1 MELASK
7 YNPADVEAKWYQYWL
22 DNKLFSSKPDGRK
35 PYTIVIPPPN
45 VTGVLHM
52 GHMLNNTIQDILVRR
67 ARMKGYNAC
76 WVPGTDHASI
86 ATEAKVVNK
95 LAQQGIK
102 KTDLTREEFLK
113 HAWEWTDEHGGIIL
127 KQLRKLGASC
137 DWDRTAFTMDEARS
151 ESVIKVFCDLYNKG
165 LIYRGVRMVNWDPKA
180 LTALSDE
187 EVIYKEENSKLYYLK
202 YYVAP
207 STPPEGELNEVLDR
221 YRTANPLNYNLL
233 KDYSKEMKQNPTE
246 GEKCLWEMLRA
257 KKLGTK
263 FRRQHIIGD
272 FIVDF
277 ISLQA
282 HLIIEVDGGYHD
294 ESKQKELD
302 DLREQILKDL
312 GYTVLRFS
320 NEEVINNT
328 DAVLNRI
335 QNVLES
341 SPSGGVEGA
350 PYAIV
355 ATTRPETIM
364 GDTAMCINPNDP
376 KNEWLKGKKVIVPLV
391 NRVIP
396 VIEDD
401 YVDIEFGTGCL
412 KVTPAHDVNDYMLG
426 EKYNLPSI
434 DIFNDNGTLSE
445 AAGLYVGMDRFDVR
459 KQIEKDLADAGL
471 LEKVEAYTNKVGCSE
486 RTGVAIEPKL
496 SMQWFLKMQHFA
508 DMALPPVMNDELK
521 FYPAKYKT
529 TYRNWLENIKDWCIS
544 RQLWWGHRIPA
555 YYVEA
560 PSNSPQGGELTQLP
574 KVIVAESEEAAWQQL
589 FEKYPS
595 LGGDRGGLTL
605 RQDDDCLDTWFSSW
619 LWPISLFDGINN
631 PGNEEIKYYY
641 PTSDL
646 VTGPDIIFFWV
657 ARMIMAGYEYL
668 GDMPFK
674 NVYFTGIVRDKLG
687 RKMSKSLGNSPD
699 PLELIERFG
708 ADGVRMGMMLSAPAG
723 NDILFDDA
731 LCEQGRNFNNKI
743 WNAFRLVKG
752 WQVADIEQPEYAALA
767 TKWFEAMLAKTA
779 AEVDDLFGKYRLSEA
794 LMAVY
799 KLFWDEFSSWY
810 LEMVKPAYI
819 NGEPQPIDRV
829 TYEKTLSFFDSLL
842 KLLHPFMP
850 FITEELWQHLYDRK
864 EGESLMV
871 QQLDIPTTCDEDI
884 VKNFETVKEV
894 IGGIRTIR
902 LQKNIAQ
909 KETLELQVVGE
920 NPVAAFNSVIAKLC
934 NLTAVSAVEN
944 KAEGSAS
951 FMVGTTEYAV
961 PLGSL
966 INVEEEL
973 KKLEAELKYNEGFL
987 QSVLKK
993 LSNEKFV
1000 SKAPAAVI
1008 EMERKKQA
1016 DAESKI
1022 AALKESIAALKK

>member
-7 YNPADVEAKWYQYWL
+7 YNPADVEGKWYQYWL

-35 PYTIVIPPPN
+35 PYTVVIPPPN

-67 ARMKGYNAC
+67 ARMTGKNAC

-113 HAWEWTDEHGGIIL
+113 HAWAWTEEHGGIIL

-137 DWDRTAFTMDEARS
+137 DWDRTAFTMDEKRS
-151 ESVIKVFCDLYNKG
+151 ESVIKVFVDLYNKG

-187 EVIYKEENSKLYYLK
+187 EVIYKEEHSKLYYLR
-202 YYVAP
+202 YYIANDDM
-207 STPPEGELNEVLDR
+207 SGETGAEGEVVHRDAQGRR
-221 YRTANPLNYNLL
+221 Y
-233 KDYSKEMKQNPTE
+233 
-246 GEKCLWEMLRA
+246 
-257 KKLGTK
+257 
-263 FRRQHIIGD
+263 
-272 FIVDF
+272 
-277 ISLQA
+277 
-282 HLIIEVDGGYHD
+282 
-294 ESKQKELD
+294 
-302 DLREQILKDL
+302 
-312 GYTVLRFS
+312 
-320 NEEVINNT
+320 
-328 DAVLNRI
+328 AV
-335 QNVLES
+335 
-341 SPSGGVEGA
+341 
-350 PYAIV
+350 V

-376 KNEWLKGKKVIVPLV
+376 KNHWLKGKKVIVPLV
-391 NRVIP
+391 GRVIP

-434 DIFNDNGTLSE
+434 DIFNDNGTISE

-459 KQIEKDLADAGL
+459 EQIEKDLAAANL
-471 LEKVEAYTNKVGCSE
+471 LEKVEAYTNKVGFSE
-486 RTGVAIEPKL
+486 RTNVAIEPKL
-496 SMQWFLKMQHFA
+496 SMQWFLRMQHFA

-521 FYPAKYKT
+521 FYPAKYKN

-555 YYVEA
+555 YYLPE
-560 PSNSPQGGELTQLP
+560 GGF
-574 KVIVAESEEAAWQQL
+574 VVAETP
-589 FEKYPS
+589 EKA
-595 LGGDRGGLTL
+595 LELAKEKTGNQNLKVEDL

-657 ARMIMAGYEYL
+657 ARMIMAGYEYM
-668 GDMPFK
+668 GDMPFR
-674 NVYFTGIVRDKLG
+674 NVYFTGIVRDKIG

-699 PLELIERFG
+699 PLDLIDKYG
-708 ADGVRMGMMLSAPAG
+708 ADGVRMGMMLAAPAG

-752 WQVADIEQPEYAALA
+752 WQVADIEQPEYAKLA
-767 TKWFEAMLAKTA
+767 TEWFDNLLVKVS
-779 AEVDDLFGKYRLSEA
+779 AEMNDLFSKYRLSEA
-794 LMAVY
+794 LMLVY

-810 LEMVKPAYI
+810 LEMIKPAY
-819 NGEPQPIDRV
+819 GQPIDKK
-829 TYEKTLSFFDSLL
+829 TYETTLHFFDVLL
-842 KLLHPFMP
+842 RQLHPFMP
-850 FITEELWQHLYDRK
+850 FITEELWQHIYDRK
-864 EGESLMV
+864 PGESIMTA
-871 QQLDIPTTCDEDI
+871 QLET
-884 VKNFETVKEV
+884 FEGRDLQAANEICNTFDQLKE
-894 IGGIRTIR
+894 IISGIRNIR

-909 KETLELQVVGE
+909 KEALEMLVLGE
-920 NPVAAFNSVIAKLC
+920 NTQLMAYAEVVKKMA
-934 NLTAVSAVEN
+934 NLSAVTVVDS
-944 KAEGSAS
+944 KPEGAAS
-951 FMVGTTEYAV
+951 FMVGTTEYFI
-961 PLGSL
+961 PLGNL
-966 INVEEEL
+966 IDVEEEL
-973 KKLEAELKYNEGFL
+973 KKLEADLKYQEGFL

-1000 SKAPAAVI
+1000 SKAPANVI
-1008 EMERKKQA
+1008 EMERKKQS
-1016 DAESKI
+1016 DAETKI

>member
-7 YNPADVEAKWYQYWL
+7 YNPAEVEGKWYQYWL
-22 DNKLFSSKPDGRK
+22 DNKLFSSKPDGRE

-67 ARMKGYNAC
+67 ARMEGKNAC

-86 ATEAKVVNK
+86 ATEAKVVNR

-102 KTDLTREEFLK
+102 KTNLTREEFLK

-137 DWDRTAFTMDEARS
+137 DWDRTAFTMDEERS
-151 ESVIKVFCDLYNKG
+151 KSVLKVFVDLYNKG

-202 YYVAP
+202 YYVAEDDG
-207 STPPEGELNEVLDR
+207 TGETGAEGEVVHRDAQGRR
-221 YRTANPLNYNLL
+221 Y
-233 KDYSKEMKQNPTE
+233 
-246 GEKCLWEMLRA
+246 
-257 KKLGTK
+257 
-263 FRRQHIIGD
+263 
-272 FIVDF
+272 
-277 ISLQA
+277 
-282 HLIIEVDGGYHD
+282 
-294 ESKQKELD
+294 
-302 DLREQILKDL
+302 
-312 GYTVLRFS
+312 
-320 NEEVINNT
+320 
-328 DAVLNRI
+328 AV
-335 QNVLES
+335 
-341 SPSGGVEGA
+341 
-350 PYAIV
+350 V

-376 KNEWLKGKKVIVPLV
+376 KNRWLSGKKVIVPLV

-396 VIEDD
+396 VIEDE

-445 AAGLYVGMDRFDVR
+445 AAGLYIGIDRFEVR
-459 KQIEKDLADAGL
+459 KQIEKDLAEAGL
-471 LEKVEAYTNKVGCSE
+471 LEKTEAYTNKVGFSE
-486 RTGVAIEPKL
+486 RTNVAIEPKL

-521 FYPAKYKT
+521 FYPAKYKN
-529 TYRNWLENIKDWCIS
+529 TYKNWLENIKDWCIS

-555 YYVEA
+555 YFLPEGGYV
-560 PSNSPQGGELTQLP
+560 
-574 KVIVAESEEAAWQQL
+574 VAETPEKALELAKEKTGNAA
-589 FEKYPS
+589 
-595 LGGDRGGLTL
+595 LTAADL
-605 RQDDDCLDTWFSSW
+605 RQDEDCLDTWFSSW
-619 LWPISLFDGINN
+619 LWPISLFNGINN

-641 PTSDL
+641 PTTDL

-674 NVYFTGIVRDKLG
+674 NVYFTGIVRDKIG

-708 ADGVRMGMMLSAPAG
+708 ADGVRMCMMLSAPAG
-723 NDILFDDA
+723 NDILFDDT

-752 WQVADIEQPEYAALA
+752 WEVSRNVDQPDHAGMAIE
-767 TKWFEAMLAKTA
+767 WFQAMLAKATN
-779 AEVDDLFGKYRLSEA
+779 EVNDLFSKYRLSEA
-794 LMAVY
+794 LMVVY

-810 LEMVKPAYI
+810 LEIVKPAYVD
-819 NGEPQPIDRV
+819 GKPQPIDHI
-829 TYEKTLSFFDSLL
+829 TYEYTLGFFNSLL

-864 EGESLMV
+864 EGESIMLE
-871 QQLDIPTTCDEDI
+871 QYGSDKTYCENILNQ
-884 VKNFETVKEV
+884 FEAMKEV

-909 KETLELQVVGE
+909 KETLTLQVVGE
-920 NPVAAFNSVIAKLC
+920 NPVSSFNAVISKLC
-934 NLTAVSAVEN
+934 NLTAIESVET

-961 PLGSL
+961 PLGNL

-1000 SKAPAAVI
+1000 SKAPANVI

-1022 AALKESIAALKK
+1022 ASLQESIAALKK

>member
-7 YNPADVEAKWYQYWL
+7 YNPADVEGKWYQYWL
-22 DNKLFSSKPDGRK
+22 DHKLFSSKPDERE
-35 PYTIVIPPPN
+35 PYTVVIPPPN

-67 ARMKGYNAC
+67 ARMMGKNAC

-86 ATEAKVVNK
+86 ATEAKVVNR

-113 HAWEWTDEHGGIIL
+113 HAWAWTEEHGGIIL

-137 DWDRTAFTMDEARS
+137 DWDRTAFTMDETRS
-151 ESVIKVFCDLYNKG
+151 KSVIKVFVDLYNKG

-187 EVIYKEENSKLYYLK
+187 EVIYKEEHSKLYYLR
-202 YYVAP
+202 YYVADDDM
-207 STPPEGELNEVLDR
+207 SGETGAEGEIVHRDAQGRR
-221 YRTANPLNYNLL
+221 Y
-233 KDYSKEMKQNPTE
+233 
-246 GEKCLWEMLRA
+246 
-257 KKLGTK
+257 
-263 FRRQHIIGD
+263 
-272 FIVDF
+272 
-277 ISLQA
+277 
-282 HLIIEVDGGYHD
+282 
-294 ESKQKELD
+294 
-302 DLREQILKDL
+302 
-312 GYTVLRFS
+312 
-320 NEEVINNT
+320 
-328 DAVLNRI
+328 AV
-335 QNVLES
+335 
-341 SPSGGVEGA
+341 
-350 PYAIV
+350 V

-364 GDTAMCINPNDP
+364 GDTAMCINPADP
-376 KNEWLKGKKVIVPLV
+376 KNQWLKGKKVIVPLV
-391 NRVIP
+391 GRVIP
-396 VIEDD
+396 VIEDS

-459 KQIEKDLADAGL
+459 AQIEKDLDAAGL
-471 LEKVEAYTNKVGCSE
+471 LEKVEAYTNKVGFSE
-486 RTGVAIEPKL
+486 RTNVAIEPKL

-521 FYPAKYKT
+521 FYPAKYKN

-555 YYVEA
+555 YY
-560 PSNSPQGGELTQLP
+560 LP
-574 KVIVAESEEAAWQQL
+574 KGGFVVAETPEQALELAK
-589 FEKYPS
+589 EKT
-595 LGGDRGGLTL
+595 GDANLKMEDL
-605 RQDDDCLDTWFSSW
+605 RQEDDCLDTWFSSW

-641 PTSDL
+641 PTADL

-657 ARMIMAGYEYL
+657 ARMIMAGYEYM
-668 GDMPFK
+668 GDMPFR
-674 NVYFTGIVRDKLG
+674 NVYFTGIVRDKIG

-699 PLELIERFG
+699 PLELIEQFG
-708 ADGVRMGMMLSAPAG
+708 ADGVRMGMMLAAPAG
-723 NDILFDDA
+723 NDILFDEA

-752 WQVADIEQPEYAALA
+752 WQVADIEQPEYAKLA
-767 TKWFEAMLAKTA
+767 TEWFDSMLAKTA
-779 AEVDDLFGKYRLSEA
+779 EEANDLFGKYRLSEA

-810 LEMVKPAYI
+810 LEMVKPAY
-819 NGEPQPIDRV
+819 GQPIDKV
-829 TYEKTLSFFDSLL
+829 TYEKTLAFFETLL

-850 FITEELWQHLYDRK
+850 FITEELWQHIYDRQP
-864 EGESLMV
+864 GESIMTQTL
-871 QQLDIPTTCDEDI
+871 
-884 VKNFETVKEV
+884 VKDMPYNEALIAQFEAVKEV
-894 IGGIRTIR
+894 ISGIRTIR

-909 KETLELQVVGE
+909 KEALALEVTGE
-920 NPVAAFNSVIAKLC
+920 NPVAGFGSVIAKLC
-934 NLTAVSAVEN
+934 NLSEIKQVET
-944 KAEGSAS
+944 KSEGAAAL
-951 FMVGTTEYAV
+951 MVGTTEYAV
-961 PLGSL
+961 PLGNL

-973 KKLEAELKYNEGFL
+973 KKLEADLKYQEGFL
-987 QSVLKK
+987 QSVMKK

-1000 SKAPAAVI
+1000 SKAPANVI

-1016 DAESKI
+1016 DAETKI
-1022 AALKESIAALKK
+1022 AALKESIAALKR

>member
-7 YNPADVEAKWYQYWL
+7 YNPADVEGKWYQYWL
-22 DNKLFSSKPDGRK
+22 DHKLFSSKPDGRE
-35 PYTIVIPPPN
+35 PYTVVIPPPN

-52 GHMLNNTIQDILVRR
+52 GHVLNETIQDILVRR
-67 ARMKGYNAC
+67 ARMDGKNAC

-86 ATEAKVVNK
+86 ATEAKVVNR
-95 LAQQGIK
+95 LAEKGIK

-113 HAWEWTDEHGGIIL
+113 YAWEWTDEHGGIIL

-137 DWDRTAFTMDEARS
+137 DWDRTAFTMDEKRS

-187 EVIYKEENSKLYYLK
+187 EVIYKEEHSKLYYLK
-202 YYVAP
+202 YMLA
-207 STPPEGELNEVLDR
+207 GEDGQPDGSGR
-221 YRTANPLNYNLL
+221 Y
-233 KDYSKEMKQNPTE
+233 
-246 GEKCLWEMLRA
+246 
-257 KKLGTK
+257 
-263 FRRQHIIGD
+263 
-272 FIVDF
+272 
-277 ISLQA
+277 
-282 HLIIEVDGGYHD
+282 
-294 ESKQKELD
+294 
-302 DLREQILKDL
+302 
-312 GYTVLRFS
+312 
-320 NEEVINNT
+320 
-328 DAVLNRI
+328 AV
-335 QNVLES
+335 
-341 SPSGGVEGA
+341 
-350 PYAIV
+350 V

-376 KNEWLKGKKVIVPLV
+376 KNQHLRGKKVIVPLV

-445 AAGLYVGMDRFDVR
+445 AAGMYVGMDRFDVR
-459 KQIEKDLADAGL
+459 EQIEKDLAAAGL
-471 LEKVEAYTNKVGCSE
+471 LEKVEAYTNKVGFSE
-486 RTGVAIEPKL
+486 RTNVAIEPKL

-521 FYPAKYKT
+521 FYPPKYKN

-555 YYVEA
+555 YFLPEGGYV
-560 PSNSPQGGELTQLP
+560 
-574 KVIVAESEEAAWQQL
+574 VAETPEEALKLAQ
-589 FEKYPS
+589 EKTGNTS
-595 LGGDRGGLTL
+595 LKLEDL
-605 RQDDDCLDTWFSSW
+605 RQDEDCLDTWFSSW

-641 PTSDL
+641 PTSVL

-657 ARMIMAGYEYL
+657 ARMIMAGYEYM

-674 NVYFTGIVRDKLG
+674 NVYFTGIVRDKIG

-699 PLELIERFG
+699 PLELIEKYG

-752 WQVADIEQPEYAALA
+752 WNVAEIEQPEYAKLA
-767 TKWFEAMLAKTA
+767 ISWFDAMLSKTA
-779 AEVDDLFGKYRLSEA
+779 AEVNDLFSKYRLSEA

-810 LEMVKPAYI
+810 LEMIKPAY
-819 NGEPQPIDRV
+819 GQPIDKA
-829 TYEKTLSFFDSLL
+829 TYEKTLEFFDTLL

-850 FITEELWQHLYDRK
+850 FITEELWQHIYERK
-864 EGESLMV
+864 DGESIMV
-871 QQLDIPTTCDEDI
+871 QTLKVAENYDEAI
-884 VKNFETVKEV
+884 ICMFETVKDV
-894 IGGIRTIR
+894 IKNIREIYQKYNINWKNEENSFFIGTSNKIAEYKSLLVKLTNVFIVEEDNSISTDVVFIVGGRKYA
-902 LQKNIAQ
+902 LSLGKNIAYQ
-909 KETLELQVVGE
+909 ELERMENELNYKLGFVESIKKKLNNEKFINKAPAQVVE
-920 NPVAAFNSVIAKLC
+920 
-934 NLTAVSAVEN
+934 VER
-944 KAEGSAS
+944 
-951 FMVGTTEYAV
+951 
-961 PLGSL
+961 
-966 INVEEEL
+966 
-973 KKLEAELKYNEGFL
+973 
-987 QSVLKK
+987 KK
-993 LSNEKFV
+993 LS
-1000 SKAPAAVI
+1000 
-1008 EMERKKQA
+1008 
-1016 DAESKI
+1016 DAEKTIQS
-1022 AALKESIAALKK
+1022 LRESIEQLKQML